1 MYHTIPQWPCD
12 LSQVPLL
19 TFLSVPSLCVLFFY
33 QIGCSWEEK
42 LDTWALRN
50 GNEAFGCLCVVLSAI

>member
-12 LSQVPLL
+12 LSQVALL
-19 TFLSVPSLCVLFFY
+19 TFLSFPSLCVLFSY

-42 LDTWALRN
+42 LDTWALWRW
-50 GNEAFGCLCVVLSAI
+50 E